1 MAFRPQSRSD
11 NKVLPYVFAGFLC
24 ILITLAGKILAQL
37 EPKGHSEW
45 VYYIL
50 AGAIAL
56 SSFAYLHQPFV
67 TLSLTLFYLA
77 SPIPILLDVSYSAA
91 IATVLIA
98 NCFAGT
104 VQAFRFN
111 MLFRKPF
118 LRVPL
123 LLCAVAA
130 FGAVSGIARGNKTS
144 LVLGDFY
151 QIMEFAALFFLAQTL
166 VNTEERFRAFTNVI
180 IGSILATSVLQTG
193 DALIGAG
200 YLPRIAQQGFDVP
213 RTINMNAPIALVAL
227 LSRLTFARNKRWI
240 LAGMGVLA
248 VNLVWSF
255 TRGLWAATIASVLF
269 LLFIQGLELRRIV
282 LKIACFSCVLAIP
295 LLYASGLGSVIGNR
309 VGYSFEQLGSAS
321 EEEQNLAGRRVLEY
335 ILIFPSIAE
344 HPVLGNGLGATYEI
358 SGSAVLAGPEGEQVD
373 YHYIHNLYLLIA
385 FRLGIPVLLLFI
397 TLLWKYFRRSIRNLR
412 MASLSRENSALV
424 AGLIAA
430 MFGEA
435 VLSLTSPTL
444 MNHPTAGLMGCI
456 MATTVTTLRPD
467 PRSSPRA

>member
-1 MAFRPQSRSD
+1 VAFRPQSRFD
-11 NKVLPYVFAGFLC
+11 NNVLPYVFAGFLC
-24 ILITLAGKILAQL
+24 ILITLAGKILSQL
-37 EPKGHSEW
+37 GPKGHTEW
-45 VYYIL
+45 VYYVL
-50 AGAIAL
+50 AGAIVL
-56 SSFAYLHQPFV
+56 SSFAYLHRPFV
-67 TLSLTLFYLA
+67 TLCLTLFYLA
-77 SPIPILLDVSYSAA
+77 SPIPIVLDASYSAA

-130 FGAVSGIARGNKTS
+130 FGAVSGIVRGNKTS

-151 QIMEFAALFFLAQTL
+151 QITEFAALFFLVQTL

-200 YLPRIAQQGFDVP
+200 YLPRIIQQGIDVP

-227 LSRLTFARNKRWI
+227 LSRLTFARDKRWI

-309 VGYSFEQLGSAS
+309 VSYSFEQFGSAS

-397 TLLWKYFRRSIRNLR
+397 TLLWKYFRRSIRTLR
-412 MASLSRENSALV
+412 MASLSHENSALL

-435 VLSLTSPTL
+435 VLSLTSPTF

-456 MATTVTTLRPD
+456 MAATVTTLRPD
-467 PRSSPRA
+467 PQLSPRA